1 MVVQQRLWH
10 SKRTTENIVN
20 VHNVYLKSCSYM
32 QSFAVVSRCR
42 HDESPNKLIVLP
54 LLLFFLLVRVRQS
67 TCADFHH
74 GGDEKLQQ
82 GTACQNYFINK
93 CCVHLQSSQ
102 CLIFNVRTCVVLAW
116 LSRLVNALRALVWP
130 SCVVNPFLRRRA

>member
-1 MVVQQRLWH
+1 
-10 SKRTTENIVN
+10 
-20 VHNVYLKSCSYM
+20 M

-82 GTACQNYFINK
+82 GTACQNCFINK

-102 CLIFNVRTCVVLAW
+102 CLVFNVRAFAVLPMECGV
-116 LSRLVNALRALVWP
+116 SS
-130 SCVVNPFLRRRA
+130 SCFNGLKIA